1 MTRVSLGEH
10 SKITVRPAERER
22 LQKFYGDVLGCN
34 VITKSMTFDLIQLRS
49 NFNIGV
55 NYDESAL
62 NDSDARK
69 AIWLELRAD
78 DPEELKENI
87 LKFGIQGIEFWD
99 KQHFY
104 FQAPGGQVFRIA
116 GAAED
121 MSKLQQ

>member
-55 NYDESAL
+55 N
-62 NDSDARK
+62 
-69 AIWLELRAD
+69 
-78 DPEELKENI
+78 
-87 LKFGIQGIEFWD
+87 
-99 KQHFY
+99 
-104 FQAPGGQVFRIA
+104 
-116 GAAED
+116 
-121 MSKLQQ
+121 